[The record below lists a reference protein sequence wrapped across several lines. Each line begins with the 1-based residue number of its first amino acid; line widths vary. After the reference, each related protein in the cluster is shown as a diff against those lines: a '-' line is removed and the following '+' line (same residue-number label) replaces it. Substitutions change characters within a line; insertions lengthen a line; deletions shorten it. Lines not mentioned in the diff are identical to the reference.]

1 MDALIVMADI
11 GIRYMPEGVT
21 DFCCIS
27 HSYKPPPPHPKF
39 AFEMLRG
46 LVKGYP
52 DRMHLLISAPV
63 SSIVEF
69 CMNLLLPLM
78 PGRLA
83 HKFSFYNLDHV
94 QDKLEDMLLHGFDDI
109 PTFFGGPAE
118 HDEYYPE
125 EKFCPNRGQG
135 TLKFD
140 WYGMME
146 RLKEQK
152 SQFEQQ
158 KQQPDQQQQ
167 ESQTSETSEGGTENG
182 H

>member
-1 MDALIVMADI
+1 
-11 GIRYMPEGVT
+11 
-21 DFCCIS
+21 
-27 HSYKPPPPHPKF
+27 
-39 AFEMLRG
+39 
-46 LVKGYP
+46 
-52 DRMHLLISAPV
+52 
-63 SSIVEF
+63 
-69 CMNLLLPLM
+69 MNLLLPLM